1 MSRIASP
8 IGSLLPGWS
17 IERTEGRIRVTRP
30 GAPAKYFDPI
40 NHATAYALCLAL
52 LEHQDEDAGHP
63 CDIAVMS

>member
-1 MSRIASP
+1 MNRIASP

-30 GAPAKYFDPI
+30 GAPAKHYDPI

-52 LEHQDEDAGHP
+52 LEANSRT
-63 CDIAVMS
+63 CDGECKLIAK